1 MSSRRSCVFGEDPA
15 VEEEID
21 PRIIVTGAS
30 TDVVWPALTGVRQQE
45 VVVPVLPHFCRWS
58 LR

>member
-1 MSSRRSCVFGEDPA
+1 MFGEDPA